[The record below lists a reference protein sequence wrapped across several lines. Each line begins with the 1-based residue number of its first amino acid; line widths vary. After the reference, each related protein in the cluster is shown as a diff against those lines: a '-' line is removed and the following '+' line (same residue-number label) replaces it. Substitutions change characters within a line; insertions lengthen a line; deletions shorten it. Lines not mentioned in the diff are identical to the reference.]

1 MSNKIKQNY
10 VDNILLGENSYSGVL
25 YRINEVIKNAQAKT
39 VEGSEFLSQMYKS
52 LNESVTPLLSLKPFI
67 TKGEELAPDDMTV
80 GEVMKQVKKH
90 LGQNADLNFIINLCK
105 EEHFAKMM
113 RAGIPAEETVKTIKE
128 FFNKK
133 SSETE
138 KLIKDGIF
146 DCLQSDLLGDIK
158 KQLGCNEN
166 EGTDESDPEKQDKE
180 VKTAKLN
187 ENMFIAGM
195 NGVSMYAP
203 VGFIHQ
209 DSTGQ
214 NYGYTE
220 GTFVRLN
227 ESGSDNEAVDVAV
240 VRDLEQKHFKL
251 MRAVDEIVFN
261 PETNEFTPKE
271 KWDMNIKVTADGD
284 VIVTLPNGNT
294 KKIKQGDLQKLFIE
308 TINEYERDPKI
319 GPKFSEPVKK
329 RYMRDADNF
338 CTIAM
343 NIKNL
348 VKFNTMTAVKSINE
362 SALYEIGTKAP
373 KLLRLNG
380 QLNVNYDSFKQ
391 LCESQTSM
399 KDAMFGLFDK
409 NLNEE
414 QKFFKQRETRL
425 VNLNEKQKEIN
436 KELESIARMKSVA
449 EPNSPAMVRLMEM
462 EEKYNTLLDQNITD
476 IKEAQED
483 HLY

>member
-1 MSNKIKQNY
+1 MNNIKQNY

-39 VEGSEFLSQMYKS
+39 IQGSDFLSEMYKT
-52 LNESVTPLLSLKPFI
+52 LNESATPMLSLKPFI

-80 GEVMKQVKKH
+80 GEVMKKLKKYI
-90 LGQNADLNFIINLCK
+90 GKNADLNFIINLCK
-105 EEHFAKMM
+105 EEHYAKMM

-138 KLIKDGIF
+138 KLIREGIF
-146 DCLQSDLLGDIK
+146 DCLQSDLLGEIK

-166 EGTDESDPEKQDKE
+166 EGTDNDDPEKKDKE
-180 VKTAKLN
+180 VTVAKLN

-203 VGFIHQ
+203 VGFIHK
-209 DSTGQ
+209 DSSGQ
-214 NYGYTE
+214 NYAYTE
-220 GTFVRLN
+220 GTFIRLN
-227 ESGSDNEAVDVAV
+227 ESGSDNEAVDMAV
-240 VRDLEQKHFKL
+240 IRDLEQKHFKL

-294 KKIKQGDLQKLFIE
+294 KEINKKDLQKLFME
-308 TINEYERDPKI
+308 TIARYNRDPKLFN
-319 GPKFSEPVKK
+319 GKFSEDIRK
-329 RYMRDADNF
+329 RYTRDADNF
-338 CTIAM
+338 CTLAM
-343 NIKNL
+343 NVKNL

-362 SALYEIGTKAP
+362 SALYEIATKAP
-373 KLLRLNG
+373 KLLRLNNS
-380 QLNVNYDSFKQ
+380 LNVDYESFKQ
-391 LCESQTSM
+391 LCESQTSL
-399 KDAMFGLFDK
+399 KDSFFNLFQS

-414 QKFFKQRETRL
+414 AKFYKQRESRL
-425 VNLNEKQKEIN
+425 VTLNENQKAIN
-436 KELESIARMKSVA
+436 KELESISRMKSVA

-462 EEKYNTLLDQNITD
+462 EDKYNKLLEKNIQE

-483 HLY
+483 SLY